1 MRFIPSACL
10 ICFSI
15 KLISP
20 SPGSSSLPTS
30 WTVGLLWGRCVSA
43 ETPHLLLGPTCS
55 VTPRAVS
62 TSSSPLVSEAGGW
75 GAPRKIPPHGWG
87 SLRLPSMPTFN
98 RESVSEQHASVVV
111 LEVWALR
118 KPTLTTVMASFR
130 SPFSWATGMPAELV
144 KLYFWVGL

>member
-1 MRFIPSACL
+1 MPNYRGDDAQQ
-10 ICFSI
+10 
-15 KLISP
+15 
-20 SPGSSSLPTS
+20 
-30 WTVGLLWGRCVSA
+30 
-43 ETPHLLLGPTCS
+43 LLGPTCS